1 MPELKP
7 RKVPRQ
13 ARSIATCG
21 AILEACARLL
31 KTGHYADVTTNH
43 IAERAGVGIGTLY
56 EFFPNKEAI
65 VAALAE
71 RHLTRLIA
79 EVTEGLEVA
88 LGLDDWDAAQF
99 LIRRVVAAV
108 SRDRELYQVLIREA
122 PFLQRLAATKQATA
136 AAFELARSAAERAQ
150 RRINLPHLQ
159 ADSWL
164 ISRMVYNAVLE
175 IAFLREGTMDRDLL
189 TEELVR
195 LTFRMI
201 QGRDPVRRRRGRTTA

>member
-13 ARSIATCG
+13 KRAIATFD

-31 KTGHYADVTTNH
+31 KAGDYASVTTNH
-43 IAERAGVGIGTLY
+43 IAERAGVSVGTLY

-71 RHLTRLIA
+71 RHLGRLIA

-88 LGLDDWDAAQF
+88 FRLDEWDAAEF
-99 LIRRVVAAV
+99 LIRRVVTAV
-108 SRDRELYQVLIREA
+108 SRERELYQVLIRQA
-122 PFLQRLAATKQATA
+122 PFLQGLGATKKATT
-136 AAFELARSAAERAQ
+136 AAFELARSAAERAG
-150 RRINLPHLQ
+150 RRINLPHLD
-159 ADSWL
+159 ADTWL
-164 ISRMVYNAVLE
+164 INRMVYNAVLE
-175 IAFLREGTMDRDLL
+175 IAFLRDDAMDRDLL

-195 LTFRMI
+195 LTFRML
-201 QGRDPVRRRRGRTTA
+201 QGRDPVRRRRAR